1 ATGCAKP
8 IRFRE
13 AAGTKALHRR
23 CLPNNQVREASVVEL
38 VNNIEN
44 LEFIIAKAREYDV
57 QVPAT
62 DEESSSNASDDN
74 EVDILDASLA
84 NPTRK
89 ELFAAI
95 RSLNIDERQE
105 LLALMWVGR
114 GDFSADEWDEA
125 LSTAVDRD
133 NGREAKYLI
142 GTPLL

>member
-1 ATGCAKP
+1 M
-8 IRFRE
+8 
-13 AAGTKALHRR
+13 
-23 CLPNNQVREASVVEL
+23 VEL
-38 VNNIEN
+38 VNNIDN

-62 DEESSSNASDDN
+62 DEESGSNASDDN

-114 GDFSADEWDEA
+114 GDFSAEEWDEA
-125 LSTAVDRD
+125 LATAADRD

-142 GTPLL
+142 GTPLLGDYLEEGLVALGFDVEAYDNE

>member
-1 ATGCAKP
+1 M
-8 IRFRE
+8 
-13 AAGTKALHRR
+13 
-23 CLPNNQVREASVVEL
+23 VEL

-62 DEESSSNASDDN
+62 DEQSGSNASDDN

-125 LSTAVDRD
+125 LSTAADRD

-142 GTPLL
+142 GTPLLGDYLEEGLVALGFDVEAYDNE

>member
-1 ATGCAKP
+1 M
-8 IRFRE
+8 
-13 AAGTKALHRR
+13 
-23 CLPNNQVREASVVEL
+23 VEL
-38 VNNIEN
+38 VNNIDN

-62 DEESSSNASDDN
+62 DEESGSNASDDN

-114 GDFSADEWDEA
+114 GDFSAEEWDEA
-125 LSTAVDRD
+125 FATAADRD

-142 GTPLL
+142 GTPLLGDYLEEGLVALGFDVEAYDNE

>member
-1 ATGCAKP
+1 VT
-8 IRFRE
+8 
-13 AAGTKALHRR
+13 
-23 CLPNNQVREASVVEL
+23 EASVVEL

-62 DEESSSNASDDN
+62 DEDSGSNASDDN
-74 EVDILDASLA
+74 EVDILDASLT

-114 GDFSADEWDEA
+114 GDFSVDEWDEA
-125 LSTAVDRD
+125 LSTTADRD

-142 GTPLL
+142 GTPLLGDYLEEGLAALGVEIEAYDNE

>member
-1 ATGCAKP
+1 M
-8 IRFRE
+8 
-13 AAGTKALHRR
+13 
-23 CLPNNQVREASVVEL
+23 VEL
-38 VNNIEN
+38 VNNIDN

-62 DEESSSNASDDN
+62 YEESGSNASDDN
-74 EVDILDASLA
+74 EVDIPDASLA

-114 GDFSADEWDEA
+114 GDFSAEEWDEA
-125 LSTAVDRD
+125 LATAADRD

-142 GTPLL
+142 GTPLLGDYLEEGLVALGFDVEAYDNE

>member
-1 ATGCAKP
+1 M
-8 IRFRE
+8 
-13 AAGTKALHRR
+13 
-23 CLPNNQVREASVVEL
+23 VEL

-62 DEESSSNASDDN
+62 DEDSGSNASDDN
-74 EVDILDASLA
+74 EVDILDASLT

-114 GDFSADEWDEA
+114 GDFSPDEWDEA
-125 LSTAVDRD
+125 LSTAADRD

-142 GTPLL
+142 GTPLLGDYLEEGLAALGVEIEAYDNE

>member
-1 ATGCAKP
+1 M
-8 IRFRE
+8 
-13 AAGTKALHRR
+13 
-23 CLPNNQVREASVVEL
+23 VEL

-57 QVPAT
+57 QVPAV
-62 DEESSSNASDDN
+62 DENSGSNPSDD
-74 EVDILDASLA
+74 EDVDILDASSD

-114 GDFSADEWDEA
+114 GDFSATEWEDA
-125 LSTAVDRD
+125 LSMAAERD

-142 GTPLL
+142 GTPLLGDYLEEGLAALGFDIEAYDNE

>member
-1 ATGCAKP
+1 MT
-8 IRFRE
+8 
-13 AAGTKALHRR
+13 
-23 CLPNNQVREASVVEL
+23 EASVVEL

-62 DEESSSNASDDN
+62 DEDSGSNASDDN
-74 EVDILDASLA
+74 EVDILDASLT

-114 GDFSADEWDEA
+114 GDFSVDEWDEA
-125 LSTAVDRD
+125 LSTAADRD

-142 GTPLL
+142 GTPLLGDYLEEGLAALGVEIEAYDNE